1 MTPQL
6 IYNHSIEDSDIHNLC
21 EDLVQYSDIAPKYY
35 ERFDVKRGLRNAD
48 GSGVIAGITRICMV
62 HGYVMSE
69 GERQPIP
76 GQLIYRGYDIND
88 LIENAE
94 REDRY
99 VFEEV
104 AYLLLFGRLP
114 NGADLERMTRSLGVR
129 RELPPGFLVDS
140 IMQSPSNNI
149 MNKLARSILSLYS
162 YSDVTENTTIEDE
175 MSIALDLIAKMPI
188 LMDGAY
194 QAKRH
199 KYDNASLIMH
209 PLRPEENTCWIPC
222 WHSTQTTAAE
232 TTPPLPAAW
241 QRPPVQTPLR
251 HIPPRSTPLR
261 DPATAV
267 RTLRSFR
274 CWTTSRHT
282 WHTGRTRAKWQTT
295 SPRSSGRKPTTA
307 PV

>member
-6 IYNHSIEDSDIHNLC
+6 IYNQSIEESDIHNLC
-21 EDLVQYSDIAPKYY
+21 RDLEQYSAIEPKYY

-48 GSGVIAGITRICMV
+48 GSGVIAGITRICNV
-62 HGYVMSE
+62 HGYVMNE

-104 AYLLLFGRLP
+104 VYLLLFGMLP
-114 NGADLERMTRSLGVR
+114 DAKELEIMTRSLSAR

-162 YSDVTENTTIEDE
+162 
-175 MSIALDLIAKMPI
+175 
-188 LMDGAY
+188 
-194 QAKRH
+194 
-199 KYDNASLIMH
+199 
-209 PLRPEENTCWIPC
+209 
-222 WHSTQTTAAE
+222 
-232 TTPPLPAAW
+232 
-241 QRPPVQTPLR
+241 
-251 HIPPRSTPLR
+251 
-261 DPATAV
+261 
-267 RTLRSFR
+267 
-274 CWTTSRHT
+274 
-282 WHTGRTRAKWQTT
+282 
-295 SPRSSGRKPTTA
+295 
-307 PV
+307 

>member
-104 AYLLLFGRLP
+104 AYLLLFGRL
-114 NGADLERMTRSLGVR
+114 
-129 RELPPGFLVDS
+129 
-140 IMQSPSNNI
+140 
-149 MNKLARSILSLYS
+149 
-162 YSDVTENTTIEDE
+162 
-175 MSIALDLIAKMPI
+175 
-188 LMDGAY
+188 
-194 QAKRH
+194 
-199 KYDNASLIMH
+199 
-209 PLRPEENTCWIPC
+209 
-222 WHSTQTTAAE
+222 
-232 TTPPLPAAW
+232 
-241 QRPPVQTPLR
+241 
-251 HIPPRSTPLR
+251 
-261 DPATAV
+261 
-267 RTLRSFR
+267 RTGQIWS
-274 CWTTSRHT
+274 
-282 WHTGRTRAKWQTT
+282 A
-295 SPRSSGRKPTTA
+295 
-307 PV
+307 

>member
-209 PLRPEENTCWIPC
+209 PLRPEENTAESILSAGYPAGAPRGPRRRKQLHLCLPC
-222 WHSTQTTAAE
+222 GDLFRHRSLCGIYFRHQLPQG
-232 TTPPLPAAW
+232 TPSRRRKHQGHPDAG
-241 QRPPVQTPLR
+241 R
-251 HIPPRSTPLR
+251 HQGARG
-261 DPATAV
+261 
-267 RTLRSFR
+267 TLGKR
-274 CWTTSRHT
+274 
-282 WHTGRTRAKWQTT
+282 G
-295 SPRSSGRKPTTA
+295 
-307 PV
+307 